1 MCDDSVE
8 DVKNI
13 KEIIESYNK
22 PNIEVDVFNNP
33 MELLDK
39 IQEYRYDAFFLDIDM
54 PEMTGL
60 QISSKIR
67 EVDVYSEII
76 FITVR
81 EELVFESLT
90 FKPFSFVRKRYLK
103 EELDKALNALFK
115 VLDTNNICIDENGYK
130 IPIGEVRYIESENHR
145 LKIFTSNNNFF
156 YISGRISEM
165 EKKLKVYNYIR
176 VHSGFLVNM
185 KYIMKYRQDYVM
197 LYCGTDIPVGRIYY
211 KKSKEEFL
219 RYVRGR

>member
-1 MCDDSVE
+1 MIRLAVCDDSVE

-39 IQEYRYDAFFLDIDM
+39 VQEYRYDAFFLDIDM

-60 QISSKIR
+60 QVSSKIR
-67 EVDVYSEII
+67 EKDVYSEII

-115 VLDTNNICIDENGYK
+115 VLDTNNICIDE
-130 IPIGEVRYIESENHR
+130 
-145 LKIFTSNNNFF
+145 TS
-156 YISGRISEM
+156 
-165 EKKLKVYNYIR
+165 
-176 VHSGFLVNM
+176 
-185 KYIMKYRQDYVM
+185 
-197 LYCGTDIPVGRIYY
+197 
-211 KKSKEEFL
+211 
-219 RYVRGR
+219 